1 MKLANIGNR
10 EQIVCLLLYIPIV
23 FLEFFNFPAHYA
35 IVSASFLVVFGCY
48 AAFDNRL
55 FKIATSPPMLI
66 WLALTL
72 YHWINA
78 MTKGVPG
85 VNEIDLLH
93 GFKIYASIA
102 IFAYW
107 ASIDFKKTVNIL
119 ILTYLVRCVVVL
131 FLTVG
136 FGYEESSDRITGAG
150 GSSTGLGQMA
160 AITGIF
166 VVYLNA
172 FRHVTLQK
180 NILLLTLPMLV
191 IVLSMTRN
199 ALAMVMISILTIS
212 MLAGG
217 TKRISSFRVLTG
229 LLLFAL
235 VALITLTLLSDS
247 AFGQRFQQT
256 REDSHFFMQNAT
268 GTIFDTIVGD
278 RLVYYVLG
286 WEFFLKNPITGIGM
300 WNFKY
305 TYGGD
310 YPLHSEYMV
319 HLCEGGL
326 IGITLWILF
335 LVLIFRIILK
345 YSENSRYRVAAISSL
360 AVLLFCGIYARE
372 FFYEF
377 FYPPYGLILSFYF
390 RGKWNNQRKR
400 ILALL
405 IRHKLLAKQTA

>member
-1 MKLANIGNR
+1 MKLANIGRR
-10 EQIVCLLLYIPIV
+10 ELIVCLLLYIPDV
-23 FLEFFNFPAHYA
+23 LLGFFNLPVHYA
-35 IVSASFLVVFGCY
+35 IVSASFLTVFGCY
-48 AAFDNRL
+48 ASFDHRL
-55 FKIATSPPMLI
+55 FKIALSPPMLI

-78 MTKGVPG
+78 MVKEVPG
-85 VNEIDLLH
+85 VDAIDLLH
-93 GFKIYASIA
+93 GLKIYACIA

-107 ASIDFKKTVNIL
+107 ARINFKKTVNVL
-119 ILTYLVRCVVVL
+119 LLTYCVRCAVVL

-136 FGYEESSDRITGAG
+136 LGYEESSDRITGAG
-150 GSSTGLGQMA
+150 SSSTGLGQMA
-160 AITGIF
+160 AITGVF
-166 VVYLNA
+166 VVYLNV
-172 FRHVTLQK
+172 FRYVTLQR
-180 NILLLTLPMLV
+180 NILLLTLPMAV

-212 MLAGG
+212 ILAGR
-217 TKRISSFRVLTG
+217 TRRISSLRILTG

-268 GTIFDTIVGD
+268 GTIFDKIVGD

-286 WEFFLKNPITGIGM
+286 WDFFLKNPITGIGM
-300 WNFKY
+300 WNFKPM
-305 TYGGD
+305 YGGN

-335 LVLIFRIILK
+335 LAMMFRIILK
-345 YSENSRYRVAAISSL
+345 YSENSRYRVAAISSI